1 MAEPRQ
7 VVAAGAVV
15 LRRGAS
21 GEREVLLVHRPRY
34 DDWSMP
40 KGKLDRRE
48 SLPEAAVREVEEET
62 GLLVH
67 LGVPLSRQT
76 YRVNGGAKVAHYWVA
91 RVVGDDDVSA
101 YEPNREIDR
110 VAWVPLRKAD
120 RRLSYPRDR
129 STLAEAVEL
138 RRRTRTIVVLR
149 HARAASRKRWRHDDR
164 LRPLLAE
171 GIVQAERLPRLLS
184 AYRPQRVVTSSS
196 TRCVQTL
203 TPYATRNAL
212 PLELDHALSEEDA
225 SPDRLA
231 ALVGDVVS
239 GDEDVV
245 LCTHRPVLP
254 GLLEPLGVPE
264 RKLEPSGMLVVHHR
278 RGQVVAVEEHP
289 GP

>member
-15 LRRGAS
+15 LRRGPA

-67 LGVPLSRQT
+67 LGVPLSRQV
-76 YRVNGGAKVAHYWVA
+76 YRVNGGPKEAHYWVA
-91 RVVGDDDVSA
+91 RVVGGDDVSD

-120 RRLSYPRDR
+120 RRLTYPRDR

-138 RRRTRTIVVLR
+138 RRRTRTVVVLR

-171 GIVQAERLPRLLS
+171 GLVQAERLPPLLS
-184 AYRPQRVVTSSS
+184 AYRPQRVVSSSS

-203 TPYATRNAL
+203 TPYATRTGL

-225 SPDRLA
+225 TQDRLA
-231 ALVGDVVS
+231 ALVAGLVS
-239 GDEDVV
+239 GDEDAV

-254 GLLEPLGVPE
+254 DLLEPLGVPE
-264 RKLEPSGMLVVHHR
+264 RKLEPAGMLVVHHR
-278 RGQVVAVEEHP
+278 GGHVVAVEEHATP
-289 GP
+289 